1 MSHIWKNNNAVHQ
14 RFLPLPLKHPVSHLV
29 LADWELSLVIPRG
42 MVPLLQS
49 STFLYRRKL
58 VLLTR
63 LYNCV
68 YVQRYQISWFPSVDR
83 ESLWLSYVPRWWSA
97 QALYLCLPDSYSI
110 KLLKETNQ
118 SICFR
123 LELMLACTYS
133 WAMWFPLL
141 HGELPVHSSCLKR
154 PLVLGGGSSGHI
166 KELLKSVLL
175 YLH

>member
-1 MSHIWKNNNAVHQ
+1 MYHVGGLRKPCTS
-14 RFLPLPLKHPVSHLV
+14 V
-29 LADWELSLVIPRG
+29 LS
-42 MVPLLQS
+42 
-49 STFLYRRKL
+49 
-58 VLLTR
+58 
-63 LYNCV
+63 
-68 YVQRYQISWFPSVDR
+68 
-83 ESLWLSYVPRWWSA
+83 
-97 QALYLCLPDSYSI
+97 DSYSI
-110 KLLKETNQ
+110 KLLKETNR

-141 HGELPVHSSCLKR
+141 HGELPVHSICLKR